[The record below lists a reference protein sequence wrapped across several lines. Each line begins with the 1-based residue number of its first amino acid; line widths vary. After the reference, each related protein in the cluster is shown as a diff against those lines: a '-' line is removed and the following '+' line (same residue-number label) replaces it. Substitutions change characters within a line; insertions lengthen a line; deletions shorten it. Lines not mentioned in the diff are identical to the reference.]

1 MSSPNKRR
9 IFSNTSVFSLSAV
22 PPVEVSL
29 SSLVLSAFT
38 LLAMASRSSKVQR
51 ATAPKNVPTV
61 PSYRSSVSIGDLLQA
76 NETA

>member
-9 IFSNTSVFSLSAV
+9 IFSNTSVFSLF

-38 LLAMASRSSKVQR
+38 LLAMASRSSKIQR
-51 ATAPKNVPTV
+51 AAAPKNVPIV
-61 PSYRSSVSIGDLLQA
+61 PSYKSSVSIGDLLQA